1 MKMNKIVGSSIG
13 VAAALALSASSVQAQ
28 NLVDPGF
35 ENPFQTTA
43 NPITVAG
50 VNQGWALFNGAG
62 SAGQSDM
69 SASIDSPHSGT
80 EALLET
86 ANVGNNWNPAGA
98 YQVITGITPGD
109 TYTFSV
115 WALTDTAND
124 AYASTAGL
132 LVQLG
137 FETAALGG
145 ADSVQNPGNTVG
157 ISGALPAENTWAQ
170 YSVTAT
176 APAGETDAIVYLMFQ
191 DNNGATVTEDAFYD
205 DATLVQAVPE
215 PTTLAIA
222 GMGLASSFFLI
233 RRRKS

>member
-1 MKMNKIVGSSIG
+1 MLNKIVGSSIG
-13 VAAALALSASSVQAQ
+13 VAAALALSASTTQAQ

-50 VNQGWALFNGAG
+50 VNQGWALFNGAS

-69 SASIDSPHSGT
+69 SASIYSPHSGSD
-80 EALLET
+80 ALLET
-86 ANVGNNWNPAGA
+86 ALVNNNWNPAGA
-98 YQVITGITPGD
+98 YQVISGITPGA

-132 LVQLG
+132 LIQLG

-145 ADSVQNPGNTVG
+145 ADSVQNPGHTVG
-157 ISGALPAENTWAQ
+157 IDPAVPTQGVWTKF
-170 YSVTAT
+170 SVNAT

-191 DNNGATVTEDAFYD
+191 DNGSTPATENVYYD
-205 DATLVQAVPE
+205 DASLVQAVPE
-215 PTTLAIA
+215 PTTLALA
-222 GMGLASSFFLI
+222 GMGLVGSFFLI
-233 RRRKS
+233 RRRNS